1 MAIEVEYIKPIK
13 IKIIMSLKGC
23 VKEIIKLNILN
34 YFLINKKNQ
43 EIKKLNGSWQS
54 INYFNNLI
62 KRDNQG
68 LSIIYFIFSYFFVVP
83 L

>member
-34 YFLINKKNQ
+34 YFLINKKKSRNWTAHDDQ
-43 EIKKLNGSWQS
+43 
-54 INYFNNLI
+54 
-62 KRDNQG
+62 
-68 LSIIYFIFSYFFVVP
+68 
-83 L
+83 

>member
-43 EIKKLNGSWQS
+43 EIKKLNGS
-54 INYFNNLI
+54 
-62 KRDNQG
+62 
-68 LSIIYFIFSYFFVVP
+68 
-83 L
+83 